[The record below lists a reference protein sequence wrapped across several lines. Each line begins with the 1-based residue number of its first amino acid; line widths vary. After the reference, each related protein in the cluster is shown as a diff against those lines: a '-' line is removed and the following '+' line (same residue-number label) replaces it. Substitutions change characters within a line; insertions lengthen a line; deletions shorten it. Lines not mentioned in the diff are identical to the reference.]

1 MILKYN
7 MKWLVLAESM
17 LMSPDPLWIPR
28 CVVIVCLLVFN
39 GGESQIPISYPI
51 DSSLHCLLLWQG
63 RLCSQL
69 FVLQLPYII
78 MSSVQT
84 SSSGHPV
91 KSPPTPITVTSS
103 DFNVFIT
110 LATIEISC
118 LFLCFLVYCL
128 PTCLSN
134 KRAGPLPGLF
144 TARPWNPEQCL
155 VHSGHLMNK

>member
-1 MILKYN
+1 

-17 LMSPDPLWIPR
+17 LVSPGPLWIPR

-51 DSSLHCLLLWQG
+51 DSSLHWLLLWPG

-69 FVLQLPYII
+69 FVWLLPYII

-84 SSSGHPV
+84 ASSGHPV

-110 LATIEISC
+110 LTTIESILFVPMLPC
-118 LFLCFLVYCL
+118 LLSPHL
-128 PTCLSN
+128 PKQQES
-134 KRAGPLPGLF
+134 RAL
-144 TARPWNPEQCL
+144 AWL
-155 VHSGHLMNK
+155 VHCQTVEPRTVPGT